1 MNRFIIATH
10 STLAEGFYKALK
22 FFNSDIDNVEFLNC
36 YVESNEVEK
45 DLRETLEKF
54 PGDNLIVLTDIAG
67 GSVNQAASKLMK
79 EYSFHLI
86 TGINL
91 GLLLELVFT
100 GDELNDEMIAQS
112 VSQAQSQ
119 MIYMNQTAATEEADD
134 DSDDL

>member
-10 STLAEGFYKALK
+10 STLAEGFWNALK
-22 FFNSDIDNVEFLNC
+22 FFNQDIGNVEFLNC
-36 YVESNEVEK
+36 YVETNEVEK
-45 DLRETLEKF
+45 ELRERLEQYPDDK
-54 PGDNLIVLTDIAG
+54 LIVLTDIAG
-67 GSVNQAASKLMK
+67 GSVNQTASKLMK

-100 GDELNDEMIAQS
+100 GDELSDEMIAAS

-119 MIYMNQTAATEEADD
+119 MIYMNRAAASEADD

>member
-10 STLAEGFYKALK
+10 STLASGFWNALK
-22 FFNSDIDNVEFLNC
+22 FFSQDIDNVEYLNC
-36 YVESNEVEK
+36 YVETNEVEK
-45 DLRETLEKF
+45 ELRERLEKY
-54 PGDNLIVLTDIAG
+54 PDDNLIVLTDIAG
-67 GSVNQAASKLMK
+67 GSVNQTASKLMR

-100 GDELNDEMIAQS
+100 GDEINDEMIAAS

-119 MIYMNQTAATEEADD
+119 MVYMNRAAAAEADD

>member
-10 STLAEGFYKALK
+10 STLAEGFWNALK
-22 FFNSDIDNVEFLNC
+22 FFNQDIDNVEFLNC
-36 YVESNEVEK
+36 YVETNEVEK
-45 DLRETLEKF
+45 ELRERLEQYPDDK
-54 PGDNLIVLTDIAG
+54 LIVLTDIAG
-67 GSVNQAASKLMK
+67 GSVNQTASKLMK

-100 GDELNDEMIAQS
+100 GDELSDEMIAAS

-119 MIYMNQTAATEEADD
+119 MIYMNRAAAMEADD

>member
-10 STLAEGFYKALK
+10 STLAEGFWNALK
-22 FFNSDIDNVEFLNC
+22 FFNQDIGNVEFLNC
-36 YVESNEVEK
+36 YIETNEVEK
-45 DLRETLEKF
+45 ELRERLEQY
-54 PGDNLIVLTDIAG
+54 PDDNLIVLTDIAG
-67 GSVNQAASKLMK
+67 GSVNQTASKLMK

-100 GDELNDEMIAQS
+100 GDELSDEMIAAS

-119 MIYMNQTAATEEADD
+119 MIYMNRAAASEADD

>member
-10 STLAEGFYKALK
+10 STLAEGFWNALK
-22 FFNSDIDNVEFLNC
+22 FFNQDIDNVEFLNC
-36 YVESNEVEK
+36 YVETNEVEK
-45 DLRETLEKF
+45 ELRERLEQY
-54 PGDNLIVLTDIAG
+54 PDDNLIVLTDIAG
-67 GSVNQAASKLMK
+67 GSVNQTASKLMK

-100 GDELNDEMIAQS
+100 GDELSDEMIAAS

-119 MIYMNQTAATEEADD
+119 MIYMNRAAAMEADD

>member
-10 STLAEGFYKALK
+10 STLAEGFWNALK
-22 FFNSDIDNVEFLNC
+22 FFNQDIDNVEFLNC
-36 YVESNEVEK
+36 YVETNEVEK
-45 DLRETLEKF
+45 ELRERLEQY
-54 PGDNLIVLTDIAG
+54 PDDNLIVLTDIAG
-67 GSVNQAASKLMK
+67 GSVNQTASKLMK

-100 GDELNDEMIAQS
+100 GDELNDEMIAAS

-119 MIYMNQTAATEEADD
+119 MIYMNRAAASEADD

>member
-10 STLAEGFYKALK
+10 STLAEGFWNALK
-22 FFNSDIDNVEFLNC
+22 FFNQDIGNVEFLNC
-36 YVESNEVEK
+36 YVETNEVEK
-45 DLRETLEKF
+45 ELRERLEQY
-54 PGDNLIVLTDIAG
+54 PDDNLIVLTDIAG
-67 GSVNQAASKLMK
+67 GSVNQTASKLMK

-100 GDELNDEMIAQS
+100 GDELNDEMIAAS

-119 MIYMNQTAATEEADD
+119 MIYMNRAAAMEADD

>member
-10 STLAEGFYKALK
+10 STLAEGFWNALK
-22 FFNSDIDNVEFLNC
+22 FFNQDIGNVEFLNC
-36 YVESNEVEK
+36 YVETNEVEK
-45 DLRETLEKF
+45 ELRERLEQY
-54 PGDNLIVLTDIAG
+54 PDDNLIVLTDIAG
-67 GSVNQAASKLMK
+67 GSVNQTASKLMK

-100 GDELNDEMIAQS
+100 GDELNDEMIAAS

-119 MIYMNQTAATEEADD
+119 MIYMNRAAASEADD

>member
-10 STLAEGFYKALK
+10 STLAEGFWNALK
-22 FFNSDIDNVEFLNC
+22 FFNQDIDNVEFLNC
-36 YVESNEVEK
+36 YVETNEVEK
-45 DLRETLEKF
+45 ELRERLEQY
-54 PGDNLIVLTDIAG
+54 PDDNLIVLTDIAG
-67 GSVNQAASKLMK
+67 GSVNQTASKLMK

-100 GDELNDEMIAQS
+100 GDELSDEMIAAS

-119 MIYMNQTAATEEADD
+119 MIYMNRAAASEADD

>member
-1 MNRFIIATH
+1 MNRFIIATL
-10 STLAEGFYKALK
+10 STLAEGFWNALK
-22 FFNSDIDNVEFLNC
+22 FFNQDIGNVEFLNC
-36 YVESNEVEK
+36 YVETNEVEK
-45 DLRETLEKF
+45 ELRERLEQY
-54 PGDNLIVLTDIAG
+54 PDDNLIVLTDIAG
-67 GSVNQAASKLMK
+67 GSVNQTASKLMK

-100 GDELNDEMIAQS
+100 GDELNDEMIAAS

-119 MIYMNQTAATEEADD
+119 MIYMNRAAASEADD

>member
-10 STLAEGFYKALK
+10 STLAEGFWNALK
-22 FFNSDIDNVEFLNC
+22 FFNQDIGNVEFLNC
-36 YVESNEVEK
+36 YVETNEVEK
-45 DLRETLEKF
+45 ELRERLEQY
-54 PGDNLIVLTDIAG
+54 PDDNLIMLTDIAG
-67 GSVNQAASKLMK
+67 GSVNQTASKLMR

-100 GDELNDEMIAQS
+100 GDELSDEMIAAS

-119 MIYMNQTAATEEADD
+119 MIYMNRAAASEADD

>member
-10 STLAEGFYKALK
+10 STLAEGFWNALK
-22 FFNSDIDNVEFLNC
+22 FFNQDIGNVEFLNC
-36 YVESNEVEK
+36 YVETNEVEK
-45 DLRETLEKF
+45 ELRERLEQY
-54 PGDNLIVLTDIAG
+54 PDDNFIVLTDIAG
-67 GSVNQAASKLMK
+67 GSVNQTASKLMK

-100 GDELNDEMIAQS
+100 GDELSDEMIAAS

-119 MIYMNQTAATEEADD
+119 MIYMNRAAASEADD

>member
-10 STLAEGFYKALK
+10 STLAEGFWNALK
-22 FFNSDIDNVEFLNC
+22 FFNQDIDNVEFLNC
-36 YVESNEVEK
+36 YVETNEVEK
-45 DLRETLEKF
+45 EMRERLEQY
-54 PGDNLIVLTDIAG
+54 PDDNLIVLTDIAG
-67 GSVNQAASKLMK
+67 GSINQTASKLMK

-100 GDELNDEMIAQS
+100 GDELSDEMIAAS

-119 MIYMNQTAATEEADD
+119 MIYMNRAAASEADD

>member
-10 STLAEGFYKALK
+10 STLAEGFWNALK
-22 FFNSDIDNVEFLNC
+22 FFNQDIGNVEFLNC
-36 YVESNEVEK
+36 YVETNEVEK
-45 DLRETLEKF
+45 ELRERLEQY
-54 PGDNLIVLTDIAG
+54 PDDNLIVLTDIAG
-67 GSVNQAASKLMK
+67 GSVNQTASKLMK

-100 GDELNDEMIAQS
+100 GDELNDEMIAAS

-119 MIYMNQTAATEEADD
+119 MIYMNRTAASGADD

>member
-10 STLAEGFYKALK
+10 STLAEGFWNALR
-22 FFNSDIDNVEFLNC
+22 FFNQDIGNVEFLNC
-36 YVESNEVEK
+36 YVETNEVEK
-45 DLRETLEKF
+45 ELRERLEQY
-54 PGDNLIVLTDIAG
+54 PDDNLIVLTDIAG
-67 GSVNQAASKLMK
+67 GSVNQTASKLMK

-100 GDELNDEMIAQS
+100 GDELNDEMIAAS

-119 MIYMNQTAATEEADD
+119 MIYMNRAAASEADD

>member
-10 STLAEGFYKALK
+10 STLAEGFWNALK
-22 FFNSDIDNVEFLNC
+22 FFNQDIDNVEFLNC
-36 YVESNEVEK
+36 YVETNEVEK
-45 DLRETLEKF
+45 ELRERLEQYPDDK
-54 PGDNLIVLTDIAG
+54 LIVLTDIAG
-67 GSVNQAASKLMK
+67 GSVNQTASKLMK

-100 GDELNDEMIAQS
+100 GDELSDEMIAAS

-119 MIYMNQTAATEEADD
+119 MIYMNRAAASEADD

>member
-10 STLAEGFYKALK
+10 STLAEGFWNALK
-22 FFNSDIDNVEFLNC
+22 FFNQDIGNVEFLNC
-36 YVESNEVEK
+36 YVETNEVEK
-45 DLRETLEKF
+45 ELRERLEQY
-54 PGDNLIVLTDIAG
+54 PDDNLIVLTDIAG
-67 GSVNQAASKLMK
+67 GSVNQTASKLMK

-100 GDELNDEMIAQS
+100 GDELSDEMIAAS

-119 MIYMNQTAATEEADD
+119 MIYMNRAAASEADD

>member
-10 STLAEGFYKALK
+10 STLAEGFWNALK
-22 FFNSDIDNVEFLNC
+22 FFNQDIDNVEFLNC
-36 YVESNEVEK
+36 YVETNEVEK
-45 DLRETLEKF
+45 ELRVRLEQYPDDK
-54 PGDNLIVLTDIAG
+54 LIVLTDIAG
-67 GSVNQAASKLMK
+67 GSVNQTASKLMK

-100 GDELNDEMIAQS
+100 GDELSDEMIAAS

-119 MIYMNQTAATEEADD
+119 MIYMNRAAASEADD

>member
-10 STLAEGFYKALK
+10 STLAEGFWNALK
-22 FFNSDIDNVEFLNC
+22 FFNQDIDNVEFLNC
-36 YVESNEVEK
+36 YVETNEVEK
-45 DLRETLEKF
+45 ELRERLEQY
-54 PGDNLIVLTDIAG
+54 PDDNLIVLTDIAG
-67 GSVNQAASKLMK
+67 GSVNQTASKLMR

-100 GDELNDEMIAQS
+100 GDELNDEMIAAS

-119 MIYMNQTAATEEADD
+119 MIYMNRAAASEADD

>member
-10 STLAEGFYKALK
+10 STLAEGFWNALR
-22 FFNSDIDNVEFLNC
+22 FFNQDIGNVEFLNC
-36 YVESNEVEK
+36 YVETNEVEK
-45 DLRETLEKF
+45 ELRERLEQY
-54 PGDNLIVLTDIAG
+54 PDDNLIVLTDIAG
-67 GSVNQAASKLMK
+67 GSVNQTASKLMR

-100 GDELNDEMIAQS
+100 GDELNDEMIAAS

-119 MIYMNQTAATEEADD
+119 MIYMNRAAASEADD

>member
-10 STLAEGFYKALK
+10 STLAEGFWNALK
-22 FFNSDIDNVEFLNC
+22 FFNQDIGNVEFLNC
-36 YVESNEVEK
+36 YVETNEVEK
-45 DLRETLEKF
+45 EMRERLEQY
-54 PGDNLIVLTDIAG
+54 PDDNLIVLTDIAG
-67 GSVNQAASKLMK
+67 GSVNQTASKLMK

-100 GDELNDEMIAQS
+100 GDELSDEMIAAS

-119 MIYMNQTAATEEADD
+119 MIYMNRAAASEADD

>member
-10 STLAEGFYKALK
+10 STLAEGFWNALK
-22 FFNSDIDNVEFLNC
+22 FFNQDIDNVEFLNC
-36 YVESNEVEK
+36 YVETNEVEK
-45 DLRETLEKF
+45 ELRERLEQC
-54 PGDNLIVLTDIAG
+54 PDDNLIVLTDIAG
-67 GSVNQAASKLMK
+67 GSVNQTASKLMK

-100 GDELNDEMIAQS
+100 GDELNDEMIAAS

-119 MIYMNQTAATEEADD
+119 MIYMNRAAASEADD

>member
-10 STLAEGFYKALK
+10 STLAEGFWNALK
-22 FFNSDIDNVEFLNC
+22 FFNQDIDNVEFLNC
-36 YVESNEVEK
+36 YVETNEVEK
-45 DLRETLEKF
+45 ELRERLEQY
-54 PGDNLIVLTDIAG
+54 PDDNLIVLTDIAG
-67 GSVNQAASKLMK
+67 GSVNQTAAKLMK

-100 GDELNDEMIAQS
+100 GDELNDEMIAAS

-119 MIYMNQTAATEEADD
+119 MIYMNRAAASEADD

>member
-10 STLAEGFYKALK
+10 STLAEGFWNALK
-22 FFNSDIDNVEFLNC
+22 FFNQDIGNVEFLNC
-36 YVESNEVEK
+36 YVETNEVEK
-45 DLRETLEKF
+45 ELRERLEQY
-54 PGDNLIVLTDIAG
+54 PDDNLIVLTDIAG
-67 GSVNQAASKLMK
+67 GSVNQTASKLMK

-100 GDELNDEMIAQS
+100 GDELSDEMIAAS
-112 VSQAQSQ
+112 VSQAQTQ
-119 MIYMNQTAATEEADD
+119 MIYMNRAAASEADD

>member
-10 STLAEGFYKALK
+10 STLAEGFWNALK
-22 FFNSDIDNVEFLNC
+22 FFNQDIGNVEFLNC
-36 YVESNEVEK
+36 YVETNEVEK
-45 DLRETLEKF
+45 ELRERLEQY
-54 PGDNLIVLTDIAG
+54 PDDNLIVLTDIAG
-67 GSVNQAASKLMK
+67 GSVNQTASKLMR

-100 GDELNDEMIAQS
+100 GDELSDEMIAAS

-119 MIYMNQTAATEEADD
+119 MIYMNRAAASEADD

>member
-10 STLAEGFYKALK
+10 STLAEGFWNALR
-22 FFNSDIDNVEFLNC
+22 FFNQDIGNVEFLNC
-36 YVESNEVEK
+36 YVETNEVEK
-45 DLRETLEKF
+45 ELRVRLEQY
-54 PGDNLIVLTDIAG
+54 PDDNLIVLTDIAG
-67 GSVNQAASKLMK
+67 GSVNQTASKLMK

-100 GDELNDEMIAQS
+100 GDELSDEMIAAS

-119 MIYMNQTAATEEADD
+119 MIYMNRAAASEADD

>member
-10 STLAEGFYKALK
+10 STLAEGFWNALK
-22 FFNSDIDNVEFLNC
+22 FFNQDIDNVEFLNC
-36 YVESNEVEK
+36 YVETNEVEK
-45 DLRETLEKF
+45 ELRERLEQY

-67 GSVNQAASKLMK
+67 GSVNQTASKLMK

-100 GDELNDEMIAQS
+100 GDELNDEMIAAS

-119 MIYMNQTAATEEADD
+119 MIYMNRAAAVEADD

>member
-10 STLAEGFYKALK
+10 STLAEGFWNALK
-22 FFNSDIDNVEFLNC
+22 FFNQDIDNVEFLNC
-36 YVESNEVEK
+36 YVETNEVEK
-45 DLRETLEKF
+45 ELRERLEQY
-54 PGDNLIVLTDIAG
+54 PDDNLIVLTDIAG
-67 GSVNQAASKLMK
+67 GSVNQTASKLMK

-100 GDELNDEMIAQS
+100 GDELNDEMIAAS

-119 MIYMNQTAATEEADD
+119 MIYMNRAAAMEADD

>member
-10 STLAEGFYKALK
+10 STLAEGFWNALK
-22 FFNSDIDNVEFLNC
+22 FFNQDIGNVEFLNC
-36 YVESNEVEK
+36 YVETNEVEK
-45 DLRETLEKF
+45 ELRERLEQY
-54 PGDNLIVLTDIAG
+54 PDDNLIVLTDIAG
-67 GSVNQAASKLMK
+67 GSVNQTASKLMR

-100 GDELNDEMIAQS
+100 GDELNDEMIAAS

-119 MIYMNQTAATEEADD
+119 MIYMNRAAASEADD